1 MKKAT
6 KETDDSM
13 LGTVTSKPTGAAKHD
28 TPNDGRDESALKQ
41 KKRALSTS
49 PSSLPHSIASRTNMA
64 DNNQINDN
72 GESNK
77 QYVEMIAQ
85 KETLHHIEM
94 AWRAQQRLVRR
105 CLGLRLFGEK
115 ASTSQSED
123 INNDTDNIE
132 EGK

>member
-28 TPNDGRDESALKQ
+28 MPDDGRDESALKQ
-41 KKRALSTS
+41 KKRALSNS
-49 PSSLPHSIASRTNMA
+49 SSSLPPSIASLTNMA

-72 GESNK
+72 SASSK

-105 CLGLRLFGEK
+105 IISIFSDK
-115 ASTSQSED
+115 
-123 INNDTDNIE
+123 I
-132 EGK
+132 

>member
-1 MKKAT
+1 MPTNQETKKAT
-6 KETDDSM
+6 IETDAM

-77 QYVEMIAQ
+77 QNMEMIAQ

-105 CLGLRLFGEK
+105 CLGLRLFGVRRHQHH
-115 ASTSQSED
+115 SQK
-123 INNDTDNIE
+123 I
-132 EGK
+132 

>member
-1 MKKAT
+1 MPTNQEMKKAT
-6 KETDDSM
+6 KTVDAM

-28 TPNDGRDESALKQ
+28 TPDGINQR
-41 KKRALSTS
+41 KRTLSTS
-49 PSSLPHSIASRTNMA
+49 PSSLPHSTASLPNMA
-64 DNNQINDN
+64 ENNQINDN
-72 GESNK
+72 SAPNK
-77 QYVEMIAQ
+77 QNMEMIAQ

-115 ASTSQSED
+115 SSKSQSED
-123 INNDTDNIE
+123 TNNDTDNIK